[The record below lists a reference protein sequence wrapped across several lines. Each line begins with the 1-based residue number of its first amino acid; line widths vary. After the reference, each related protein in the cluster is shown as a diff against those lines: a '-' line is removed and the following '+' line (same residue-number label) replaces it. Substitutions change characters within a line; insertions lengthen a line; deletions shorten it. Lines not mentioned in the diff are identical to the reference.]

1 MNIFKNIRVRT
12 KLIVAFLIVALFI
25 GIVGGVGITSLKNV
39 GENAKKMYSQN
50 LRSVYIL
57 TDMKQNLTE
66 IKSDI
71 AEMLNS
77 KDEESSAIKDK
88 LIKSIQENK
97 DENDNYISELQN
109 LLKDDDEKKV
119 FEEFNSELKQ
129 YRDLRENLIKLMEAG
144 NYTSAA
150 EKYRDVPKITD
161 VLFAD
166 VEKLIEANLK
176 ESSIAND
183 NIVLIYTTSTTMM
196 TGLSIIG
203 LILAVI
209 IGLVLA
215 KDISKPLKLIKLF
228 GEKLANY
235 DLSFDFK
242 ITRGDEFGQTG
253 AALFKAQDNIKDLVK
268 IIIENSQNMSASS
281 EELSATVEELS
292 SKALSVDEAVNNISS
307 SMQEASAGAEE
318 MSASIQEVD
327 SSINILSQKAMDGS
341 GNANDAK
348 ERATEV
354 KRNSQEA
361 MEKAK
366 EISVE
371 KQKKMKKV
379 IEDGKIVDNIKVMAD
394 TIASISEQTNLLA
407 LNAAIEA
414 ARAGEQGKG
423 FAVVAEEVRALA
435 EQSSEAVKSIQETI
449 TEVQGAFKN
458 SIDTGSD
465 ILEFINKDVNSQFEA
480 YEKTGNQYYDD
491 SDFVSKMSEE
501 IAAMSEEV
509 TATVGQVSEAVQNM
523 AGAAQKSSEQ
533 AETIKESMNETTQ
546 GLEQVAATAQS
557 QAGLA
562 QKLNEIVQKFKI

>member
-12 KLIVAFLIVALFI
+12 KLIAAFLIVALFI
-25 GIVGGVGITSLKNV
+25 GIVGGVGIISLKNV

-50 LRSVYIL
+50 LENVYML
-57 TDMKQNLTE
+57 TDMKGNLNE
-66 IKSDI
+66 IKSNI
-71 AEMLNS
+71 SELLNM
-77 KDEESSAIKDK
+77 KDEKDTDVKDK
-88 LIKSIQENK
+88 LEKNIKENK
-97 DENDNYISELQN
+97 DEDDEYVAQLKN
-109 LLKDDDEKKV
+109 LLNDADEKKV
-119 FEEFNSELKQ
+119 FEQFNSDLIK
-129 YRDLRENLIKLMEAG
+129 YRELRENVLKLIDAN
-144 NYTSAA
+144 NYADAT
-150 EKYRDVPKITD
+150 EQYKGIPKVTD
-161 VLFAD
+161 ALFSNLD
-166 VEKLIEANLK
+166 KLIESNLK

-183 NIVLIYTTSTTMM
+183 NIVSIYATGTTIMTT
-196 TGLSIIG
+196 LSIVG

-253 AALFKAQDNIKDLVK
+253 AALFKAQDNIKELIK
-268 IIIENSQNMSASS
+268 TIIENSQNMSASS

-546 GLEQVAATAQS
+546 GLEQVALTAQN
-557 QAGLA
+557 QAELA
-562 QKLNEIVQKFKI
+562 QKLTEIVQKFKI

>member
-25 GIVGGVGITSLKNV
+25 GIVGGVGIISLKNV

-97 DENDNYISELQN
+97 DEDDKYISELQN
-109 LLKDDDEKKV
+109 LLRDDDEKKV

-366 EISVE
+366 EISAE

-557 QAGLA
+557 QADLA